1 MKTRINLWIKSSYHK
16 VLHSIGFFPAL
27 IALGFLGLSILSIS
41 FDFSQTGIDIK
52 SRYDWIRLKDSSAA
66 RSIVSVIA
74 AGVISLTVFSF
85 SMVMIVLN
93 QTASQMSNRILDKLI
108 GSRFQQFVLGMY
120 LGTIVYSLSLL
131 SIIRDLDSGVQ
142 IPTLST
148 YLLILITVIDLFL
161 FIYFLHYITQ
171 TVKYEVI
178 IQRIHDET
186 FKALKNN
193 CTVKIPPRDLVALR
207 SENIIPAPR
216 SGVYEGFIKP
226 PVLKVCDEADAVIY
240 LMHPCGKYMLK
251 GTPLVMVDKKLE
263 ADLLEELQSAI
274 ILSDSES
281 IDKNFAY
288 GIRQLSEVAL
298 KALSPGINDPGTAKE
313 SLRALF
319 QLLAFRLN
327 NYPENTVSN
336 EQGEVR
342 VLTEQLSFEALL
354 EKSLW
359 PIFDYGKDDRMIQH
373 ELLSL
378 LEQLL
383 SLKDNKAIQDLL
395 KAIRK
400 SSKKFHTPEM
410 QD

>member
-1 MKTRINLWIKSSYHK
+1 MKTRLNLWIKNTYHK

-27 IALGFLGLSILSIS
+27 IALGFLGLSIVSIS

-52 SRYDWIRLKDSSAA
+52 GRYDWIRLKDSSAA

-108 GSRFQQFVLGMY
+108 GSRFQQVVLGMY
-120 LGTIVYSLSLL
+120 LGTIVYALSLL

-148 YLLILITVIDLFL
+148 YLLIIITMLDLFL

-171 TVKYEVI
+171 SVKYEVI
-178 IQRIHDET
+178 IQRIRDET
-186 FKALKNN
+186 FKALEKN
-193 CTVKIPPRDLVALR
+193 CTLKIPPRVIVAIR
-207 SENIIPAPR
+207 SENIILAPR
-216 SGVYEGFIKP
+216 SGVYEGFSKP
-226 PVLKVCDEADAVIY
+226 PVLKVCDEAHALVY
-240 LMHPCGKYMLK
+240 MMHSYGTFVLK
-251 GTPLVMVDKKLE
+251 GTPLAMIDKKLE
-263 ADLLEELQSAI
+263 ADLLDQIQSAI
-274 ILSDSES
+274 IVSESES
-281 IDKNFAY
+281 IDENFVY
-288 GIRQLSEVAL
+288 GFRQLSEVAL

-327 NYPENTVSN
+327 NHPANTVNSVK
-336 EQGEVR
+336 GELR
-342 VLTEQLSFEALL
+342 VITEELSFEDLF
-354 EKSLW
+354 EKSIW

-373 ELLSL
+373 ELTLLLKQLS
-378 LEQLL
+378 
-383 SLKDNKAIQDLL
+383 SIKDNKAIQDLL
-395 KAIRK
+395 KAVHRSAK
-400 SSKKFHTPEM
+400 VFNSSEIEN
-410 QD
+410 